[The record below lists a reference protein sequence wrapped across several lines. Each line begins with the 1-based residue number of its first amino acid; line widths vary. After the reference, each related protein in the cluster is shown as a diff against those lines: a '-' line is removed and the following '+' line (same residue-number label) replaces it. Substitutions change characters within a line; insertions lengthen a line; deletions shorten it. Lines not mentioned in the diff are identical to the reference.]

1 MDSGTYAAASNG
13 IAQIHKLDLVSNN
26 LANVNTPGFKRQ
38 ILIYEPQEFQNTLAE
53 AQNLDEGAAQDII
66 RTAGVVAL
74 KTQTD
79 FSPGP
84 IKNTGNVFD
93 VALRNAKDFFVV
105 ATPNGVEY
113 TRAGNF
119 TLNANGEMVTQDGFV
134 VQGDGGPITVNGAGA
149 TISPAGI
156 VRTNA
161 GEVGR
166 LQVVRFDDTTGLER
180 TSAARFALQ
189 DGGAAPATVEADLV
203 PQALEMSNVS
213 AITGVLG
220 IISANRAFQAYA
232 KSAETIDSI
241 NQAAISQIGRAR
253 I

>member
-1 MDSGTYAAASNG
+1 MDSATYTAASNG

-38 ILIYEPQEFQNTLAE
+38 IMIAEPQEFERTLAS
-53 AQNLDEGAAQDII
+53 AQNLDELAAQDIA
-66 RTAGVVAL
+66 RTAGVTSL
-74 KTQTD
+74 RTQTD

-93 VALRNAKDFFVV
+93 VALRNPKDFFVV
-105 ATPNGVEY
+105 ATPNGTEY

-119 TLNANGEMVTQDGFV
+119 TLNANGEMVTHDGLV
-134 VQGDGGPITVNGAGA
+134 VQGDGGPITVNGPGA
-149 TISPAGI
+149 SISPAGI
-156 VRTNA
+156 VRTRA
-161 GEVGR
+161 GDVGR
-166 LQVVRFDDTTGLER
+166 LQVVRFEDTAGLER
-180 TSAARFALQ
+180 TSAARFTLKG
-189 DGGAAPATVEADLV
+189 GGAGPAPVEADLV

-232 KSAETIDSI
+232 NSAETIDSI
-241 NQAAISQIGRAR
+241 NQAAISQLGKPRY
-253 I
+253 

>member
-1 MDSGTYAAASNG
+1 MDSATYAAASNG

-38 ILIYEPQEFQNTLAE
+38 FLISTPQEFEDTLAQ
-53 AQNLDEGAAQDII
+53 AQNLDETAADDII
-66 RTAGVVAL
+66 RTAGVVNL
-74 KTQTD
+74 RTQTD

-84 IKNTGNVFD
+84 IKNTGNVYD
-93 VALRNAKDFFVV
+93 VALRNPKDFFVV
-105 ATPNGVEY
+105 ATPNGLEY

-119 TLNANGEMVTQDGFV
+119 TLNANGEMVTHEGYV

-156 VRTNA
+156 VRTSA

-166 LQVVRFDDTTGLER
+166 IQVVRFEDTTGLER
-180 TSAARFALQ
+180 TAGARFALN
-189 DGGAAPATVEADLV
+189 GGGAPATVEADLV

-232 KSAETIDSI
+232 KSSEVIDGI
-241 NQAAISQIGRAR
+241 NQAAISQVGKAR
-253 I
+253 F